1 MHRQGQ
7 CGLCLCSG
15 STTYRRWLAVRS
27 TRLGQSWRR
36 RRLVPC
42 KAERNRLGSSRTVRL
57 AYDVRSSV
65 GKPYVLSS
73 LAKNAVSFACIAHD
87 TLCTRS
93 LFFFY
98 RSCYRSSTSIRLC
111 FLVFR
116 KSGRHAAPL
125 DKVLAPTDTAT
136 TSRFIGHVADA
147 SCRSGCRFS
156 CATRTFCG
164 LVHFVCG
171 LLLCRSC
178 TTIISH

>member
-36 RRLVPC
+36 HRLVPD

-73 LAKNAVSFACIAHD
+73 LAKNAVSCVCIVHD

-98 RSCYRSSTSIRLC
+98 RSCYRSSASIRLC

-116 KSGRHAAPL
+116 RSGRHAAPL
-125 DKVLAPTDTAT
+125 DKVLAPTDAAT
-136 TSRFIGHVADA
+136 TSRFIGHVADTRCRA
-147 SCRSGCRFS
+147 RCRRGCAARTSCD
-156 CATRTFCG
+156 
-164 LVHFVCG
+164 LVHFV
-171 LLLCRSC
+171 
-178 TTIISH
+178 